1 MCVSPVIP
9 FKNEMAMELLEK
21 GRVRFWTQVEKCTS
35 ACQVEYVFNDVM
47 LTQGKVGIVLK
58 NNLTRLLLSFRP
70 LCPLLTTH
78 GSGFLASRNTQ

>member
-47 LTQGKVGIVLK
+47 LTQGKVGIILK
-58 NNLTRLLLSFRP
+58 NNLIRP
-70 LCPLLTTH
+70 PLLTTH